1 MQEESS
7 SENPLDRQPARA
19 ISLERQPTQPMMA
32 AQNDI
37 AQQPTQPM
45 VVKHPDQRAVSPMP
59 VKPDKR
65 LRLRL
70 TVLLSVILL
79 VGLLLGDAFTQRAAI
94 GNWLSHTFTHTAPS
108 SPVVHVHVAP
118 PSPSQATLIA
128 TAAKSFMN
136 AMTKKDWA
144 DMWSMLTPAAQQ
156 LWQGKKDFIHF
167 EQAKFG
173 SLKFITYKDTPAQ
186 IQSSWLDPD
195 TTQVYTGVATL
206 RVSLAAAAPRGLLTA
221 PSSAALDN
229 GLFNNI
235 QFALLPY
242 HSSWRVLLAGPA
254 DLDAPVL
261 VPASPPAT
269 ELLVPIFMYHH
280 VSNQPTKNLLDYGLT
295 VRTTDFNAQ
304 LTWLQQ
310 QGYHGINLIELFDAL
325 YYGKALP
332 AHPMILSF
340 DDGYKDMYTDALP
353 ALMAHHY
360 RGVFFIITGMIGGNY
375 LTWNQ
380 VRTLARDGMQVASHT
395 VHHVNI
401 GEPPAGTTT
410 QEELVVSKSMLQTLL
425 GRPIQFFCYPSGEPF
440 HHDSVYEQMIVLTD
454 LLADGYVGATLDPFA
469 FDSAIQDA
477 RTPYLL
483 PRIRVSGGE
492 DLRTYIGILQSTLQY
507 GAEKLA

>member
-1 MQEESS
+1 MQGKS
-7 SENPLDRQPARA
+7 PK
-19 ISLERQPTQPMMA
+19 
-32 AQNDI
+32 DI

-45 VVKHPDQRAVSPMP
+45 VVERPDRAASPMP

-70 TVLLSVILL
+70 TVLLSLILL

-94 GNWLSHTFTHTAPS
+94 GNWLSHTFTHTASS

-118 PSPSQATLIA
+118 PSSSQATLIA
-128 TAAKSFMN
+128 NAAKSFMN

-173 SLKFITYKDTPAQ
+173 SLKFIIYKVTPTQ

-206 RVSLAAAAPRGLLTA
+206 RISLAAAAPRGLLTA

-235 QFALLPY
+235 QFSLLPY
-242 HSSWRVLLAGPA
+242 HGSWRVLLAGPA

-280 VSNQPTKNLLDYGLT
+280 VSNQPTKNLLDYSLT

-340 DDGYKDMYTDALP
+340 DDGYEDMYTDALP

-380 VRTLARDGMQVASHT
+380 VRTLAQDGMQVASHT

-440 HHDSVYEQMIVLTD
+440 HHDSIYEQMIVLTD
-454 LLADGYVGATLDPFA
+454 LLADGYIGATLDPFA

-492 DLRTYIGILQSTLQY
+492 DLQTYIGILHSTLQY
-507 GAEKLA
+507 GAEKLAYKLTFLLSTYLKFATST